1 VNISREFKVGAVA
14 VLALA
19 SLYWGIAFLKGSDL
33 LKNTR
38 IIYAVYD
45 HIDELSKARPVNI
58 NGFKVGQVEDINFL
72 PDGSGRILVSLNI
85 TNDIRIPKNTIAKI
99 YSSDLIG
106 NKAVELIMG
115 DSPLQA
121 EIGDTLKSKIQ
132 RSLTEEVN
140 EQVRPIK
147 EKAEKLLGSVDTVL
161 TLVSGFLNEDTK
173 QSFTKTFQSVQQ
185 SFATLKNTVS
195 TLDRAFTS
203 SEKDLVSSINNLAK
217 ITAALEG
224 NQDNLNSIFKNL
236 ESISDSLSDI
246 EFKRVIGNLN
256 KTLEKTNSIMTKVD
270 SGSGT
275 ASQLINDPQLYQNLV
290 DATEQ
295 LNLILLDLK
304 YNPKRYVNIS
314 VFGSSKKYDE
324 EEILEKEAEAKK
336 KREEFKLKP

>member
-58 NGFKVGQVEDINFL
+58 NGFKVGQVEHINFL

-304 YNPKRYVNIS
+304 HNPKRYVNIS

>member
-304 YNPKRYVNIS
+304 HNPKRYVNIS

>member
-45 HIDELSKARPVNI
+45 HIDELSNARPVNI

-132 RSLTEEVN
+132 RSLSEEVN

>member
-1 VNISREFKVGAVA
+1 MNISREFKVGAVA

-304 YNPKRYVNIS
+304 HNPKRYVNIS

>member
-19 SLYWGIAFLKGSDL
+19 SLYWGIAFLKGNDL

-45 HIDELSKARPVNI
+45 HIDELSNARPVNI

-304 YNPKRYVNIS
+304 HNPKRYVNIS

>member
-1 VNISREFKVGAVA
+1 MKISREFKVGAVA
-14 VLALA
+14 ILALA
-19 SLYWGIAFLKGSDL
+19 GLYWGIAFLKGSDL
-33 LKNTR
+33 LKSTR
-38 IIYAVYD
+38 ILYAVYD
-45 HIDELSKARPVNI
+45 HIDELSNARPINI

-85 TNDIRIPKNTIAKI
+85 TNDIKIPKNTVAKI

-106 NKAVELIMG
+106 SKAVELILG
-115 DSPLQA
+115 DSPLEA
-121 EIGDTLKSKIQ
+121 EIGDTLISKIQ

-161 TLVSGFLNEDTK
+161 TLVSGFLNDETK
-173 QSFTKTFQSVQQ
+173 QSFTKTFQSVQN
-185 SFATLKNTVS
+185 SFATLEHTVCI
-195 TLDRAFTS
+195 LDRAFTS

-224 NQDNLNSIFKNL
+224 NQGELNSIFKNL
-236 ESISDSLSDI
+236 ESISDSLSDV

-256 KTLEKTNSIMTKVD
+256 KTLENTNSIMTKVD
-270 SGSGT
+270 SGNGT

-314 VFGSSKKYDE
+314 VFGGSKKYDE

>member
-1 VNISREFKVGAVA
+1 MNISREFKVGAVA

-45 HIDELSKARPVNI
+45 HIDELSNARPVNI

>member
-1 VNISREFKVGAVA
+1 
-14 VLALA
+14 
-19 SLYWGIAFLKGSDL
+19 
-33 LKNTR
+33 
-38 IIYAVYD
+38 
-45 HIDELSKARPVNI
+45 
-58 NGFKVGQVEDINFL
+58 
-72 PDGSGRILVSLNI
+72 
-85 TNDIRIPKNTIAKI
+85 
-99 YSSDLIG
+99 LI
-106 NKAVELIMG
+106 
-115 DSPLQA
+115 
-121 EIGDTLKSKIQ
+121 SKIQ

-161 TLVSGFLNEDTK
+161 TLVSGFLNDETK
-173 QSFTKTFQSVQQ
+173 QSFTKTFQSVQN
-185 SFATLKNTVS
+185 SFATLEHTVGI
-195 TLDRAFTS
+195 LDRAFTS

-224 NQDNLNSIFKNL
+224 NQGELNSIFKNL
-236 ESISDSLSDI
+236 ESISDSLSDV

-256 KTLEKTNSIMTKVD
+256 KTLENTNSIMTKVD
-270 SGSGT
+270 SGNGT

-314 VFGSSKKYDE
+314 VFGGSKKYDE

>member
-19 SLYWGIAFLKGSDL
+19 SLYWGIAFLKGNDL

-45 HIDELSKARPVNI
+45 HIDELSNARPVNI

-236 ESISDSLSDI
+236 
-246 EFKRVIGNLN
+246 
-256 KTLEKTNSIMTKVD
+256 
-270 SGSGT
+270 
-275 ASQLINDPQLYQNLV
+275 
-290 DATEQ
+290 
-295 LNLILLDLK
+295 
-304 YNPKRYVNIS
+304 
-314 VFGSSKKYDE
+314 
-324 EEILEKEAEAKK
+324 
-336 KREEFKLKP
+336 